1 MRADGLDELKRLLG
15 DLGVEIEPAFVS
27 VLDIVEVTPDRE
39 LDVAALDD
47 LAAQDRVTV
56 AADTGCMVS
65 GVDAAGIDSGHF
77 RSRQHGATA
86 QLTGLQT
93 TGTSGCSHGQ
103 LMHSDYILKS
113 GTIHR
118 CRSPAATDHL

>member
-15 DLGVEIEPAFVS
+15 DLGVEMQPAFVS
-27 VLDIVEVTPDRE
+27 VFEVTPDRE
-39 LDVAALDD
+39 FDVATCDYLS
-47 LAAQDRVTV
+47 AQDRVTV

-77 RSRQHGATA
+77 QSRQHGATA
-86 QLTGLQT
+86 QLTRLQT
-93 TGTSGCSHGQ
+93 TGTRGCSHGQ